1 MKRPWPSR
9 CRKATW
15 ATSMGPS
22 GAACSQPQTAR
33 RASAAPWKPSRSG
46 SPASR
51 RAAERWLCG
60 LRRYDIGRGTVHPA
74 RSSAGPLAHDT
85 PAPPGAAGLRRHTL
99 LRIRS
104 RALLCAFA
112 SPSFH
117 RLTLFGSQTIA
128 TCAPAPHMFVAGA
141 TSTPLPSGRPC
152 PMSSGGPPLPS
163 AHMYASLSASPVIP
177 RASCADHRC
186 RRWRY
191 LARCCPSGH
200 PPWHSQLPPPSARTS
215 GDMPPC

>member
-152 PMSSGGPPLPS
+152 PMSSGGPPPSPRTHVCLPLRL
-163 AHMYASLSASPVIP
+163 ASYPPGVLRRSSVPALALPGALLPKWPSPMAFAASP
-177 RASCADHRC
+177 
-186 RRWRY
+186 
-191 LARCCPSGH
+191 L
-200 PPWHSQLPPPSARTS
+200 SARTS